1 MNAGQTVFSQLMD
14 FLPLPEFRKCVEQ
27 CVERYRGEYK
37 VQSFSCLDQFLCL
50 AFAQLTYREGLRD
63 IEACLRAQQSKLYHM
78 GFRGKVS
85 RSTLA
90 DANEQRDWR
99 IYADF
104 AQSLIA
110 TARDLY
116 RHEPFGLELAETV
129 YALDSTTI
137 DLCLTL
143 FPWAQFRRQGTHL
156 AGSSGQH
163 SRPCL
168 RDGKADPRCQLP
180 RPTFARTRRILRPRS
195 WLFGL
200 PAALLVYPSLG
211 FLYHPGAAKYP
222 VLPSPVRSHRQI
234 HRLEVR
240 PNHPAHRPQNLDPL
254 S

>member
-14 FLPLPEFRKCVEQ
+14 LLPLPEFRK

-37 VQSFSCLDQFLCL
+37 VQSFSCLAQFLCL

-90 DANEQRDWR
+90 DANEQRDCR

-137 DLCLTL
+137 DLCLTVS
-143 FPWAQFRRQGTHL
+143 A
-156 AGSSGQH
+156 S
-163 SRPCL
+163 SRPK
-168 RDGKADPRCQLP
+168 G
-180 RPTFARTRRILRPRS
+180 S
-195 WLFGL
+195 WRYKSR
-200 PAALLVYPSLG
+200 AV
-211 FLYHPGAAKYP
+211 
-222 VLPSPVRSHRQI
+222 
-234 HRLEVR
+234 
-240 PNHPAHRPQNLDPL
+240 
-254 S
+254 